1 MKTPLYKKGC
11 GPQGL
16 GSPFKQKKLKGF
28 TDKLYIKA
36 QKLQSK
42 ADAKAHK
49 GAIAVDEGRDRK
61 ADRLYKKA
69 ARLENR
75 VARVEKRENKR
86 RNKYKY

>member
-16 GSPFKQKKLKGF
+16 GSPVKQKKLNGF
-28 TDKLYIKA
+28 TDKLYLKSE
-36 QKLQSK
+36 KLQDR
-42 ADAKAHK
+42 ADNAALK
-49 GAIAVDEGRDRK
+49 GK
-61 ADRLYKKA
+61 YKKA